1 MWKKSEYSK
10 KQINDAGRHVSDS
23 SISPE
28 KRMEYLSIIDNWRA
42 AHAFPMNTFAVNLR
56 RQVSDIPGAIVAQRL
71 KRLDTIRGKM
81 ERFPDMKLHRMQ
93 DIGGCRVIVPTVDDV
108 YKVKD
113 RLEKSRIRHEAK
125 TPKDYI
131 KAPNPQTG
139 YRGVHLI
146 YKYKSDRNTD
156 YNGLSVE
163 IQIRTRLQHMW
174 ATAVETVG
182 LFTDNGLKF
191 NQGSQDWLDFFRMIS
206 ELFAIKEKKHP
217 RYNDDAYILDLTK
230 RISLLDNE
238 LAARKKMNV
247 ISIAADGLWTN
258 NKKRGN
264 GYYLLVLNF
273 DDRKI
278 SIKRYEG
285 IQKGLDEATAA
296 YNKIEQ
302 TKGNERIDAVLVSA
316 QSYDAIT
323 KAYQNY
329 FADIQ
334 GFMDTLNSLLK
345 KYKTKN

>member
-1 MWKKSEYSK
+1 
-10 KQINDAGRHVSDS
+10 
-23 SISPE
+23 
-28 KRMEYLSIIDNWRA
+28 
-42 AHAFPMNTFAVNLR
+42 
-56 RQVSDIPGAIVAQRL
+56 
-71 KRLDTIRGKM
+71 
-81 ERFPDMKLHRMQ
+81 
-93 DIGGCRVIVPTVDDV
+93 
-108 YKVKD
+108 
-113 RLEKSRIRHEAK
+113 
-125 TPKDYI
+125 
-131 KAPNPQTG
+131 
-139 YRGVHLI
+139 
-146 YKYKSDRNTD
+146 
-156 YNGLSVE
+156 
-163 IQIRTRLQHMW
+163 
-174 ATAVETVG
+174 
-182 LFTDNGLKF
+182 
-191 NQGSQDWLDFFRMIS
+191 
-206 ELFAIKEKKHP
+206 
-217 RYNDDAYILDLTK
+217 
-230 RISLLDNE
+230 
-238 LAARKKMNV
+238 MNV